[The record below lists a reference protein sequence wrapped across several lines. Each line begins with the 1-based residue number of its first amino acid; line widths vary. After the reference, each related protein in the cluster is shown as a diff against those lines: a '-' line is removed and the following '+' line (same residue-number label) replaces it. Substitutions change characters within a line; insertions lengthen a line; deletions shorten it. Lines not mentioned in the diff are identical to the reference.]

1 MLSGNTVLCG
11 DNVVYVSPAVRKPV
25 ENGLCAAELGGHG
38 DRTYVSRVSSVGI
51 GRLSR
56 GPRDSRRVQ
65 LGSDVTVKGEEMD
78 KAEDEVLVT
87 IRMCDDLSKYK
98 LCQE

>member
-1 MLSGNTVLCG
+1 MILSFL
-11 DNVVYVSPAVRKPV
+11 YAAVRYYGVRMKSGPADKIALKP
-25 ENGLCAAELGGHG
+25 
-38 DRTYVSRVSSVGI
+38 RTIAPIASRF
-51 GRLSR
+51 
-56 GPRDSRRVQ
+56 PNF
-65 LGSDVTVKGEEMD
+65 EEMD